1 MRLSE
6 NQRAIICEEFE
17 EVFGRDATLLLF
29 GSRLNDNVR
38 GGDIDLHID
47 ADGSP
52 SQLLE
57 KELALYA
64 RLQRRLGE
72 RRIDIIVHN
81 KKAPL
86 RPIDKHAQETG
97 ITLE

>member
-17 EVFGRDATLLLF
+17 QIFGEDATLRLF
-29 GSRLNDNVR
+29 GSRLDDNIR

-47 ADGSP
+47 AEGSP
-52 SQLLE
+52 SQLLK

-97 ITLE
+97 VTLG